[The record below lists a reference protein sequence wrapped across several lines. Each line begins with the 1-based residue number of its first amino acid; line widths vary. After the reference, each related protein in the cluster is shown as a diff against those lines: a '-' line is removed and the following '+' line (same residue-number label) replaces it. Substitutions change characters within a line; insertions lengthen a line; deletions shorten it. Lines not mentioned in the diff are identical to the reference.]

1 MAMSDTLESRIVGF
15 SNDLTTAPDMAV
27 LKQALKSH
35 RRAQYLRLGGGIPF
49 PLAGCVY
56 WSCLGIVGFYA
67 DLGDW
72 AMIALPASGAIF
84 PLALLFAAIFKCPF
98 MKDKSA
104 IGDVLL
110 PAFISMLLF
119 WPMLIAAAK
128 TAPELVPL
136 ILAIGMSLHW
146 PIIGWSYGRTG
157 LFTAHAIIR
166 ALFCLAIFS
175 LFPEYS
181 LTWMPLGV
189 AAIYA
194 LTVIAIRADVH
205 RLKNAH

>member
-1 MAMSDTLESRIVGF
+1 MAVLDTLDSATLGYSGDVKP
-15 SNDLTTAPDMAV
+15 AADMAS
-27 LKQALKSH
+27 LKQALKGH
-35 RRAQYLRLGGGIPF
+35 RLDQYLRLGGGFPI
-49 PLAGCVY
+49 PLAGLVY
-56 WSCLGIVGFYA
+56 WGFLGGIGFYT
-67 DLGDW
+67 DLSGW
-72 AMIALPASGAIF
+72 AAIALPASGAIF

-146 PIIGWSYGRTG
+146 PVIGWSYGRTG
-157 LFTAHAIIR
+157 LFSAHAIIR
-166 ALFCLAIFS
+166 AVFCLAIF
-175 LFPEYS
+175 LLLPEHS
-181 LTWMPLGV
+181 ITWMPIGV
-189 AAIYA
+189 AAIYG
-194 LTVIAIRADVH
+194 LTVLAILADVR
-205 RLKNAH
+205 RLQTRH

>member
-1 MAMSDTLESRIVGF
+1 MAMLDTLDSGTFGSSGDFESAANLE
-15 SNDLTTAPDMAV
+15 S
-27 LKQALKSH
+27 LKQALKDH
-35 RRAQYLRLGGGIPF
+35 RQAQYLRLRGGFPI
-49 PLAGCVY
+49 PLAGLVY
-56 WSCLGIVGFYA
+56 WGFLGGIGFYT
-67 DLGDW
+67 DLGLW
-72 AMIALPASGAIF
+72 AAIALPASGAIF

-104 IGDVLL
+104 IGDVML

-146 PIIGWSYGRTG
+146 PVIGWSYGRTG
-157 LFTAHAIIR
+157 LFSAHAVIR

-175 LFPEYS
+175 FFPERS
-181 LTWMPLGV
+181 ITWMPIGV
-189 AAIYA
+189 AAIYG
-194 LTVIAIRADVH
+194 LTVLAILADVR
-205 RLKNAH
+205 RLKTRP

>member
-1 MAMSDTLESRIVGF
+1 MAMLDTLDSGTFGYSGDVKP
-15 SNDLTTAPDMAV
+15 AADMEI
-27 LKQALKSH
+27 LKQTLKDH
-35 RRAQYLRLGGGIPF
+35 RQAQYLRLRGGFPI
-49 PLAGCVY
+49 PLAGLVY
-56 WSCLGIVGFYA
+56 WAFLGGIGFYM
-67 DLGDW
+67 DLGAW
-72 AMIALPASGAIF
+72 ATIALPASGAIF

-104 IGDVLL
+104 IGDVML

-146 PIIGWSYGRTG
+146 PVIGWSYGRTG
-157 LFTAHAIIR
+157 LFSVHAVIR

-175 LFPEYS
+175 IFPEHS
-181 LTWMPLGV
+181 ITWMPIGV
-189 AAIYA
+189 AAIYG
-194 LTVIAIRADVH
+194 LTMLAILADVR
-205 RLKNAH
+205 RLKTRH